1 MLPQVVEAGTDNLM
15 THFGG
20 AIKLINSSGGIER
33 FVSCYPHLKP
43 QLLGTSHLHI
53 MLIALYPTS
62 FERVGLVSRG
72 GMKALLAGPSRETY
86 FIPTPS
92 RLLYAIHDTAECV
105 RNIFQSHG
113 YVSAAAAYTRECIL
127 SDILGFQP
135 EEGTEDTRKTYYPD
149 DNRYAKMFNGRSSE
163 CLH

>member
-1 MLPQVVEAGTDNLM
+1 M

-33 FVSCYPHLKP
+33 FVSSFPHLKP

-53 MLIALYPTS
+53 MLNTLYPTS

-72 GMKALLAGPSRETY
+72 GMKALLADPSRDSY

-92 RLLYAIHDTAECV
+92 RLLYAIHDTAKCV

-113 YVSAAAAYTRECIL
+113 QVSAVDAYTRECIL
-127 SDILGFQP
+127 SDILDFQP
-135 EEGTEDTRKTYYPD
+135 EEGTEDTRKTYYSD
-149 DNRYAKMFNGRSSE
+149 DGRYARVFNGGR
-163 CLH
+163 LKHLY